1 MNEMTH
7 LWSMTLMYLLS
18 VTLPGAPTDVSAVGV
33 SPTSIEVSW
42 SPPDSDGGMHT
53 TYIHLFSAA
62 TH

>member
-1 MNEMTH
+1 
-7 LWSMTLMYLLS
+7 MTLMYLLS
-18 VTLPGAPTDVSAVGV
+18 VTLPGAPTDVTAVGV

-53 TYIHLFSAA
+53 AHYIHLFSAA